1 MNDNCCLKYCD
12 PDTAK
17 DVAVRDLFVDENVNL
32 GPFFM
37 YINDNVIRFFKDRYN
52 ISVQNNFDV
61 NQYLEYTK
69 LCFAKDNFY
78 RRNRIYNGYSVQE
91 VNI

>member
-37 YINDNVIRFFKDRYN
+37 YINDNIISFF
-52 ISVQNNFDV
+52 
-61 NQYLEYTK
+61 
-69 LCFAKDNFY
+69 
-78 RRNRIYNGYSVQE
+78 
-91 VNI
+91 